1 MQRLLKLTIF
11 MWPILGMLSCV
22 SGKKFEAANAQIKDL
37 NQIIANNEKVITQ
50 LKAENVQYGKEAEDC
65 RKAKEAIALKI
76 ENMHK
81 TLDAHGTSLKKIK
94 EKFKVAV
101 GRFENEGATVT
112 IERGLVHVTFEDKFF
127 FKEKSSVIGAKGRE
141 SLNTVAEV
149 MRENPGITCIIA
161 GNTSSEPGS
170 EGTSGPG
177 DNWSLSTERANAVIR
192 ILHNTYNINP
202 ERLTAAGRGEYHP
215 AAGNSTAEGREKN
228 NRVEII
234 FDPNL
239 SRLIDAMNKNQ

>member
-1 MQRLLKLTIF
+1 MMQQF
-11 MWPILGMLSCV
+11 MKMAMLIGPMLGMLSCV
-22 SGKKFEAANAQIKDL
+22 SSKKFEAANAQIKNL
-37 NQIIANNEKVITQ
+37 NQTIADNEKAITQ

-65 RKAKEAIALKI
+65 RKAKEAIAQKI

-81 TLDAHGTSLKKIK
+81 TLEAHGTSLTKIQ
-94 EKFKVAV
+94 EKFKAAV
-101 GRFENEGATVT
+101 GRFESEGAKVS

-141 SLNTVAEV
+141 ALNTVAEV

-161 GNTSSEPGS
+161 GNTSSNPGS

-192 ILHNTYNINP
+192 ILHNTYQINP

-215 AAGNSTAEGREKN
+215 AASNSTAEGRQKN

-239 SRLIDAMNKNQ
+239 SKLLEMMNK